1 MKRPIVFLLLLFVF
15 ASAQANE
22 LDKDKAQYEKSL
34 RSLSVV
40 LWKGTKVMIKGGAD
54 LSNAAKALLILS
66 PKDSAQEIDQLIA
79 YSTDI
84 YDRIRPDSASIKTK
98 TRVKWDQVKL
108 LSQLWKQR
116 KNVLK
121 NNEDKYPLLLSR
133 LFSTERYVNLLATF
147 KKSALVY
154 DANVEHAYI
163 ALLAYEM
170 PNVPTEIVNYEL
182 SVIRFDQMKKSML
195 KDVAMLLHIQTL
207 ISNKWYYLAEEKL
220 NLIIQQQEA
229 KSSAVFSK
237 KHQHYFRALLFESRA
252 FCRAMM
258 KEQLNNAKFDH
269 QLALKETQ
277 KAKSPSFDLRL
288 NTATFFLL
296 TDDADGAQTVLA
308 EIIKQKETA
317 KTDLTLAEK
326 ANQFLVEGK
335 KEEAKELLNN
345 CLIQSIEQHKWVKPF
360 VTTCIDSQ
368 AWMQFALKQNAQFPV
383 YKLFMHFSKV
393 EMRNAVKAKVKQKS
407 TKGKDSEK
415 DGIELE
421 DQD

>member
-54 LSNAAKALLILS
+54 LSNSAKARLILS
-66 PKDSAQEIDQLIA
+66 PKDSTQEIDQLIA
-79 YSTDI
+79 YTNDI

-98 TRVKWDQVKL
+98 ARVKWDQVKL

-121 NNEDKYPLLLSR
+121 NNEDRYPLLLSR
-133 LFSTERYVNLLATF
+133 LFTTEQYVHLLAYF
-147 KKSALVY
+147 KKSELIY

-207 ISNKWYYLAEEKL
+207 IANKWYYLAEEKL
-220 NLIIQQQEA
+220 NLLVQQQEA
-229 KSSAVFSK
+229 KSSSVFSK
-237 KHQHYFRALLFESRA
+237 KYQHYFRALLFESRA
-252 FCRAMM
+252 FCRSMM
-258 KEQLNNAKFDH
+258 KEQLSNAKSDH
-269 QLALKETQ
+269 LAALKEAK
-277 KAKSPSFDLRL
+277 KAKFPSLDFRL
-288 NTATFFLL
+288 NSVTFNLL
-296 TDDADGAQTVLA
+296 SD
-308 EIIKQKETA
+308 
-317 KTDLTLAEK
+317 KTDEAHEELLELLKEK
-326 ANQFLVEGK
+326 ELSSSEVSIAKQANQYLVDGK
-335 KEEAKELLNN
+335 KDEAKEILLNY
-345 CLIQSIEQHKWVKPF
+345 LVQSEEQHKWVRPF
-360 VTTCIDSQ
+360 VIACVDPQ
-368 AWMQFALKQNAQFPV
+368 AWMQFALKQSSQFPV

-407 TKGKDSEK
+407 AKGKDSEK
-415 DGIELE
+415 DGVELE